1 MRMIVSTGANNPL
14 PFGKFTSTSG
24 FCTVIVSPVFTKVVV
39 PPVEGSSLLDRLDLV
54 VGCDSVFFSIATGAE
69 PSALAFEVGEADSAG
84 ATLVL
89 AGVATSFDC
98 FSVFSPLTTCAG
110 ASSLACEVGE
120 VDSAVVVLVLAGA
133 TTSFDC
139 LSVFSSLITFA
150 EFSAL
155 ACDVGEADSLGVT
168 LVLACVTASFASR
181 PDFLCLSP

>member
-54 VGCDSVFFSIATGAE
+54 VGCASVFLSLATGAE

-98 FSVFSPLTTCAG
+98 FSVFLSLATGAEPSALAFEVGEADSAGVTLVLAGVATSFSCFSVFSSLTTCAG
-110 ASSLACEVGE
+110 AS
-120 VDSAVVVLVLAGA
+120 
-133 TTSFDC
+133 
-139 LSVFSSLITFA
+139 
-150 EFSAL
+150 AL
-155 ACDVGEADSLGVT
+155 AFEVGEADSAG
-168 LVLACVTASFASR
+168 ATASFASR
-181 PDFLCLSP
+181 PDSLCLSP